1 MEKQTI
7 YCPSCGRKVGE
18 YDGRATIPIGCNCKK
33 CNKRVRFN
41 PDTGKTELKKLP
53 TRETSSGKRF
63 Y

>member
-18 YDGRATIPIGCNCKK
+18 YDGRATIPVDCKCKK

-53 TRETSSGKRF
+53 VYR
-63 Y
+63 